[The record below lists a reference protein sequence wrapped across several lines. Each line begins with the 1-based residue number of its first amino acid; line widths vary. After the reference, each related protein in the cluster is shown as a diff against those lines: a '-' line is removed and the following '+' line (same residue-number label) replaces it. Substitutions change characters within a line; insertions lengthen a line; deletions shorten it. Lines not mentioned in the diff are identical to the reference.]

1 MWLDKAHTFWLAPNG
16 HVFVRVPNGV
26 GDWSDVQWQDIGD
39 FSQGILDSV
48 LKYKVA
54 IKYGPQ
60 TYAYGQTV
68 PPGYAQQ
75 PGGGAYLGA
84 TPQGVF
90 GGISSTTLLLI
101 AGAFLLFFAMPPGR
115 R

>member
-16 HVFVRVPNGV
+16 HVFQKIDRGGV
-26 GDWSDVQWQDIGD
+26 GGLHDVDWADIGD

-60 TYAYGQTV
+60 TYAYGQPV
-68 PPGYAQQ
+68 PAGYTQTT
-75 PGGGAYLGA
+75 GGAYIS
-84 TPQGVF
+84 TNSQGLF
-90 GGISSTTLLLI
+90 AGISSTTLLLI
-101 AGAFLLFFAMPPGR
+101 AGAFMLLFAMPPGR